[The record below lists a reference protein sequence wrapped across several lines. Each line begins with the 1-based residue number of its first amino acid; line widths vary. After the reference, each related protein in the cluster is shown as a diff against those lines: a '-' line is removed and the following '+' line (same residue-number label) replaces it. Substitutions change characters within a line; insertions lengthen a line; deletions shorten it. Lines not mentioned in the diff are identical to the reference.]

1 MYCIIKFYLLA
12 RKQCPDIVP
21 SAPTTLEYRPL
32 AEDEGQGETG
42 PAHVRGKSLWVPT
55 IRGPWN
61 ATKTKRGS
69 ASGCAL
75 QNTRFRQSNE
85 RAGAP
90 RRPGEGGVGARVRT
104 HINAV
109 ALQRR
114 ARRSRGVQSQ
124 EEPPEGAIRRGAW
137 EGRARPQGRA
147 QASATS
153 LNRRGRP
160 YTTAMGARCRKRA
173 PRGRPR
179 RGVQAHES
187 QTKARACERGRSQN
201 GLGTSMSPT
210 RPVPPAPV
218 LNANHSRDGI
228 KGTRRERLRRRDL
241 VSRGKHARTSD
252 QPGRRPI

>member
-1 MYCIIKFYLLA
+1 MPSGVRCALYIEFVHCAIRVLYCIIKFYLLA

-114 ARRSRGVQSQ
+114 ARRSRGVQLQ
-124 EEPPEGAIRRGAW
+124 EEPQKEPSDAARGKVGPALRVAHK
-137 EGRARPQGRA
+137 RARP
-147 QASATS
+147 
-153 LNRRGRP
+153 P
-160 YTTAMGARCRKRA
+160 
-173 PRGRPR
+173 
-179 RGVQAHES
+179 
-187 QTKARACERGRSQN
+187 
-201 GLGTSMSPT
+201 
-210 RPVPPAPV
+210 
-218 LNANHSRDGI
+218 
-228 KGTRRERLRRRDL
+228 
-241 VSRGKHARTSD
+241 
-252 QPGRRPI
+252 